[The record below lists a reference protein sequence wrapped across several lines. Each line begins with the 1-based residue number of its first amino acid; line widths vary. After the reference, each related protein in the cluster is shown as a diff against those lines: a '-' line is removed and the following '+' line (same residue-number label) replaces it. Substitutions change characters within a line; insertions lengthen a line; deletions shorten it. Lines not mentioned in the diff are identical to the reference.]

1 MHITLTLLPGDGIGP
16 EIVTQAQQVLDTVAS
31 RFDHTITYHTHL
43 IGGIAI
49 DETGHPLPEET
60 LGACLQSDAV
70 LLGAV
75 GGPRWDD
82 PQAAV
87 RPEQGL
93 LRIRKELNVFAN
105 LRPIKVFPALASA
118 SPLKT
123 ERVEGVDILF
133 VRELTGD
140 LYFGTPRGRELV
152 NGKRVGYNT
161 MRYDED
167 EIARVMRIGFE
178 LARQRRN
185 KVTSVDKA
193 NVLDTMRVWREVAHE
208 IAREY
213 PDVEYEDLLVD
224 AMAMYLINRPRDF
237 DVVVTGNMFG
247 DILSDEASM
256 ITGSLGMLPSASI
269 GGEGSIGLY
278 EPIHGSAPDIA
289 GKGIANPLATILS
302 GAMLLRWSLGLHAE
316 AEVIETAVSRVLA
329 DGYRTADIAAG
340 QPALGTAAM
349 GEKVCEYLN
358 RN

>member
-1 MHITLTLLPGDGIGP
+1 MHLNLTLLPGDGIGP
-16 EIVTQAQQVLDTVAS
+16 EIVAEARNVFDVVAS
-31 RFDHTITYHTHL
+31 QFNHTITYQTHL

-49 DETGHPLPEET
+49 DETGDPLPEET

-75 GGPRWDD
+75 GGPKWDD

-93 LRIRKELNVFAN
+93 LRIRKELGVFAN
-105 LRPIKVFPALASA
+105 LRPIKVFEALAEA

-123 ERVEGVDILF
+123 ERVRGVDILF

-140 LYFGTPRGRELV
+140 LYFGTPRGREIV
-152 NGKRVGYNT
+152 NGKRMGYNT

-208 IAREY
+208 IAQEY

-269 GGEGSIGLY
+269 GADGSIGLY

-302 GAMLLRWSLGLHAE
+302 GAMLLRWSMGLHAE
-316 AEVIETAVSRVLA
+316 AEAIETAVARVLA
-329 DGYRTADIAAG
+329 DGHRTGDIAAG
-340 QPALGTAAM
+340 GPALSTAAM
-349 GEKVCEYLN
+349 GEKVCEALLQS
-358 RN
+358 

>member
-1 MHITLTLLPGDGIGP
+1 MEIKLTLLPGDGIGP
-16 EIVTQAQQVLDTVAS
+16 EIVTEAHKVLDVVAN
-31 RFDHTITYHTHL
+31 RFGHTLYYNTQL

-49 DETGHPLPEET
+49 DETGDPLPEET

-75 GGPRWDD
+75 GGPKWDD
-82 PQAAV
+82 PKAAV

-93 LRIRKELNVFAN
+93 LRIRKELGVFAN
-105 LRPIKVFPALASA
+105 LRPVKVFEALAEA

-123 ERVEGVDILF
+123 ERVRGVDIMF

-140 LYFGTPRGRELV
+140 LYFGTPRGREIV
-152 NGKRVGYNT
+152 NGKRVGFNT

-178 LARQRRN
+178 LARQRRG
-185 KVTSVDKA
+185 KLASVDKA
-193 NVLDTMRVWREVAHE
+193 NVLETMRVWREVAHE
-208 IAREY
+208 VAQEY
-213 PDVEYEDLLVD
+213 PDVQYEDLLVD
-224 AMAMYLINRPRDF
+224 AMAMYLINRPSDF

-269 GGEGSIGLY
+269 GADGSIGLY

-316 AEVIETAVSRVLA
+316 AEAVETAVAQVLA
-329 DGYRTADIAAG
+329 AGHRTGDIAAG
-340 QPALGTAAM
+340 GNALGTAEM
-349 GEKVCEYLN
+349 GDKVCEALG
-358 RN
+358 